1 MIEDCLFKSGK
12 GSRAALEG
20 ASGEQGGAAREHRGS
35 TGGVWGSIEG
45 ALRGSAEAQQVGA

>member
-35 TGGVWGSIEG
+35 KEEHTAQGSLNWLPC
-45 ALRGSAEAQQVGA
+45 ARLSA